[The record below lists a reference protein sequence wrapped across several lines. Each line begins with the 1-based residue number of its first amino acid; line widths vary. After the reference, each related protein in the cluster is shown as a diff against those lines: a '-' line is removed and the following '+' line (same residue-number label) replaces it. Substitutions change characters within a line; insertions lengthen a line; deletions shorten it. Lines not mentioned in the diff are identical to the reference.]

1 MAVDREEAQAPHRT
15 RLAFSRSTAISSSSH
30 SRLGTE
36 TLGRIPVSKGRKGR
50 PETVCRLS
58 RKGIKVYTCRIR
70 VQARLAGKSAIDYE
84 RRIFACER
92 LGKMPEVR
100 ILIELRL
107 VVEI

>member
-1 MAVDREEAQAPHRT
+1 MAVDRENASRVRCGAC
-15 RLAFSRSTAISSSSH
+15 ASSRSTAISSSSH

-70 VQARLAGKSAIDYE
+70 VQARLAGRCPIDYE

-92 LGKMPEVR
+92 LGTKQER
-100 ILIELRL
+100 RSLR
-107 VVEI
+107 EAD